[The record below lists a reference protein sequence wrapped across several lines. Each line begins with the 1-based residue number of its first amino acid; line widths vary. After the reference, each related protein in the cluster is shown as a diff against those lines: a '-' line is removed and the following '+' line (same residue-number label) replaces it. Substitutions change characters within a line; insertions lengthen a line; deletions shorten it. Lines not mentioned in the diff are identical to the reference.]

1 MKVKAGF
8 ILREIAGNSIIVP
21 VGEAS
26 KSFNGMINVN
36 STGAFLFKLMQ
47 EKDISKEEL
56 VSELTKEY
64 DVPADIADRDVEA
77 FMKKISDSGICE

>member
-1 MKVKAGF
+1 MKIKAGF
-8 ILREIAGNSIIVP
+8 ILREIAGNSIIVS

-47 EKDISKEEL
+47 EKDMSKEEL
-56 VSELTKEY
+56 TSELTKEY
-64 DVPADIADRDVEA
+64 DVSAEIAGRDVEA
-77 FMKKISDSGICE
+77 FMKKISDAGICE

>member
-1 MKVKAGF
+1 MKIKSGF

-21 VGEAS
+21 VGAAS
-26 KSFNGMINVN
+26 KNFNGMINVN

-47 EKDISKEEL
+47 ESDISKEEL

-64 DVPADIADRDVEA
+64 DVSLEIADRDVEI
-77 FMKKISDSGICE
+77 FMKKISDAGICE